1 MDKILIV
8 VDMQE
13 DFIDGALGSPEAQ
26 AIVPKV
32 CEKIKNWDS
41 EKVIYTLDSHESE
54 FYKNTEEGQKI
65 PKHCIYGKKGWYLAN
80 DIQDALI
87 LYEFKVSS
95 AQTYAID
102 KDTFGSISELP
113 SLMEKLMP
121 ENPFEIHICGLCTD
135 ICVISNALILRAA
148 FPYARIIV
156 DAQCC
161 AGTTPEQHQAALNVM
176 KACCIEVINEN

>member
-8 VDMQE
+8 VDMQN

-41 EKVIYTLDSHESE
+41 EKVIYTLDSHEPE

-80 DIQDALI
+80 DIQDALT

-156 DAQCC
+156 DARCC